1 MSLDTK
7 DLRKKSESEL
17 QKLLD
22 KTREK
27 LSKVSIE
34 VMQGKT
40 KNTSQAKFLRKDI
53 ARIMTILNENKVEK
67 EQK

>member
-7 DLRKKSESEL
+7 DLREKNESEL

-53 ARIMTILNENKVEK
+53 ARIMTVLNENKVEK